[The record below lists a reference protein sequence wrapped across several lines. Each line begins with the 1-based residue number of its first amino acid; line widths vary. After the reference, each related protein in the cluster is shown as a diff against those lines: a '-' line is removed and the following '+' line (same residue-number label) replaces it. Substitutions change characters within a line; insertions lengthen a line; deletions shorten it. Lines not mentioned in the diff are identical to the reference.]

1 MNSLLKDKDKYSE
14 NLVALMAGRVEEAIF
29 KLHNRR
35 TDVKYKNKIRSRH
48 ANLKDARNP
57 DLRSSVMEGM
67 ITPEGK
73 LTMVIYRDPRIRPSE
88 ARPWSNRKQRLGG

>member
-1 MNSLLKDKDKYSE
+1 MKRYVKSYVIIICKSLPKDKDKYSE

-29 KLHNRR
+29 KLHGRR

-57 DLRSSVMEGM
+57 DLRNSVMEGM
-67 ITPEGK
+67 ITPEGNN
-73 LTMVIYRDPRIRPSE
+73 LFV
-88 ARPWSNRKQRLGG
+88 RLLWLANLF

>member
-1 MNSLLKDKDKYSE
+1 
-14 NLVALMAGRVEEAIF
+14 MAGRVEEAIF

-57 DLRSSVMEGM
+57 DLRNSVMEGM

-73 LTMVIYRDPRIRPSE
+73 LTMIIDRSGLSRD
-88 ARPWSNRKQRLGG
+88 L

>member
-1 MNSLLKDKDKYSE
+1 
-14 NLVALMAGRVEEAIF
+14 MAGRVEEAIF

-73 LTMVIYRDPRIRPSE
+73 L
-88 ARPWSNRKQRLGG
+88 